1 MMEDKKK
8 VNLVEEAKEQK
19 KKVLERSKVKVEE
32 KVNGQIE
39 DKLQILKKNINEEI
53 RVYLGMRKIKGKLV
67 KIDNWY
73 NLYILQEDGSL
84 KIVPI
89 RKLGEFDVKKF

>member
-1 MMEDKKK
+1 MEEKKK
-8 VNLVEEAKEQK
+8 VNLMEEVKQQK
-19 KKVLERSKVKVEE
+19 KKVLERSKE
-32 KVNGQIE
+32 KVALPDNQQIA

-53 RVYLGMRKIKGKLV
+53 KVYLGMRKIKGKLI